1 MPPTSSKDTPPFFN
15 WLRGLVRGYKTDSDL
30 RDALEEYIQATPEE
44 GTGDITL
51 HERLMLANVLKMRDL
66 RVIDVMIPRA
76 DIVAI
81 EADITRDAFL
91 NLLAVRQFSRFPVYR
106 QTLDDV
112 TGTVHIKDV
121 LPHLAQNKEFVVAE
135 LIRPVPVVAPSL
147 PVVDLI
153 MQMRESR
160 KHMVMVIDEHG
171 GIDGLVTIGDVIETI
186 FGQIA
191 DEYDIADD
199 DFVTTRPDGTVILDT
214 RLPLVDFEQHFGPHF
229 TPEERAENDTIS
241 GLVFSLSGHVPARGE
256 IVRHPASGIKF
267 EIIDGDARRIYH
279 VRVKNLPARP

>member
-91 NLLAVRQFSRFPVYR
+91 NLLAVRQFSRFPV
-106 QTLDDV
+106 
-112 TGTVHIKDV
+112 I
-121 LPHLAQNKEFVVAE
+121 
-135 LIRPVPVVAPSL
+135 
-147 PVVDLI
+147 
-153 MQMRESR
+153 
-160 KHMVMVIDEHG
+160 
-171 GIDGLVTIGDVIETI
+171 
-186 FGQIA
+186 
-191 DEYDIADD
+191 
-199 DFVTTRPDGTVILDT
+199 
-214 RLPLVDFEQHFGPHF
+214 
-229 TPEERAENDTIS
+229 
-241 GLVFSLSGHVPARGE
+241 
-256 IVRHPASGIKF
+256 
-267 EIIDGDARRIYH
+267 ARRMM
-279 VRVKNLPARP
+279 